1 MVKLNPKGNDSLR
14 AYTGAEGVAVPSVTE
29 VLKVLDG
36 EWMNAFLQ
44 RAGRREASRVMSEAA
59 ALGTRVHVVAQTLA
73 WDRKAKVEPEMRPF
87 AGAIR
92 EFLDAHV
99 RRVVATEVS
108 LCSERLGFGGTVDL
122 IAVMMDGSIAVVDYK
137 TSNGGVTKIHKLQT
151 CAYGMLAREAGY
163 RINKRIVVKIH
174 KKEDRLGEWYARAAT
189 SHKEDI
195 ETFKACLV
203 VWQFLYGHKLKQKKV
218 A

>member
-1 MVKLNPKGNDSLR
+1 MPKLDLKGGNTFRS
-14 AYTGAEGVAVPSVTE
+14 YTGAEGVVVPSVTE
-29 VLKVLDG
+29 ILRVLDG

-44 RAGRREASRVMSEAA
+44 RVGRREASRVMNEAA

-73 WDRKAKVEPEMRPF
+73 WDRKAKVEPEMRPY
-87 AGAIR
+87 ASAIR
-92 EFLDAHV
+92 AFLDAHV

-122 IAVMMDGSIAVVDYK
+122 IAETMDGSVAVVDYK

-151 CAYGMLAREAGY
+151 CAYAMLARDAGY

-189 SHKEDI
+189 DHERDI
-195 ETFKACLV
+195 ETFKSCLV
-203 VWQFLYGHKLKQKKV
+203 VWNFMYGSRLKKV